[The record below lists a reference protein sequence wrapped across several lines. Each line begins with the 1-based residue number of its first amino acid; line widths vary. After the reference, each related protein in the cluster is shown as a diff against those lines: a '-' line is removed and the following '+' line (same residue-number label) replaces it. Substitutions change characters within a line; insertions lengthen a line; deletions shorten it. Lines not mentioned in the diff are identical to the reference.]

1 MDVLRSLWR
10 RSARLRIERALGGGG
25 NHCFLFLGKTL
36 YSHDTSER
44 GEGRNG
50 SLGSNS
56 DFLPAVLCKREL
68 QKMVKYE
75 F

>member
-10 RSARLRIERALGGGG
+10 RSARLRIERALEGG

-36 YSHDTSER
+36 YSHGTSER

-50 SLGSNS
+50 PLGSNS